1 MHIRI
6 SLLLASFIAACGGD
20 GVAGTTLIGDVQ
32 GSGATSPLDGRT
44 VTISGVVS
52 GDFQEKDADDSRN
65 LGGFYITG
73 DPDGDPSTSDGV
85 FVFDGNNPALDVNVG
100 DRVEVTGE
108 VNEYFGET
116 QIVASSVSIAGSGA
130 VSPVSLDLPVS
141 DTVTNEDGGLLPD
154 LERYEGMLVM
164 VADTLTVTNL
174 RHLERFGEASLSAGG
189 RLFQFT
195 NDNAPSTAG
204 YNAHRDAN
212 ARRTIVL
219 DDGRRDQNP
228 GWLRLLNAGA
238 APDYSIRLGDTIDG
252 LTGNLR
258 YSRGAGANG
267 EQRWRIVPTGDPV
280 FDDTNPRP
288 GAPSIGGSIRVG
300 AFNIL
305 NFFTTIDTGADNCG
319 PEHDDRCRGADSAT
333 EFDRQLEK
341 TVTALIMSGADVLGL
356 TELENNASDSLSEL
370 VDALNARAGAGS
382 YAWIDT
388 GIIHTDVIKPGIIYR
403 PSTVTPVGDHVLLDR
418 SVDSRFND
426 NRNRPALAQAFEAV
440 DSGARFSVVVNH
452 LKSKGSSCDADGDPN
467 LGDGQGNCNVA
478 RTTAATALAEWVA
491 TDPTG
496 SGDSDYLV
504 IGDMNAYAMEDP
516 IKALR
521 NGGLENL
528 LDDKNEPYSFNFD
541 EQSGAYDY
549 AFATSSLATQVS
561 GTIEWHI
568 NVDEPP
574 VLDYNLEYGRDAAL
588 FDGTS
593 PYRAS
598 DHDPVIVGLDLTR

>member
-6 SLLLASFIAACGGD
+6 SLLLASVIAACGGD

-32 GSGATSPLDGRT
+32 GSGATSRLDGRT
-44 VTISGVVS
+44 VTVSGVVT
-52 GDFQEKDADDSRN
+52 GDFQEKDVDDSRN

-73 DPDGDPSTSDGV
+73 DPDGDPGTSDGV
-85 FVFDGNNPALDVNVG
+85 FVFDGNNPAIDVSVG
-100 DRVEVTGE
+100 DRVRVTGE
-108 VNEYFGET
+108 VNEHFGET
-116 QIVASSVSIAGSGA
+116 QIEASSVSIEGSGT

-141 DTVTNEDGGLLPD
+141 ATVANEDGGLLPD

-174 RHLERFGEASLSAGG
+174 RHLERFGEVSLSAGG

-195 NDNAPSTAG
+195 NDNAPSAAG

-228 GWLRLLNAGA
+228 DPLRLLNAGA

-288 GAPSIGGSIRVG
+288 GAPNIGGSIRVG
-300 AFNIL
+300 AFNVL

-403 PSTVTPVGDHVLLDR
+403 PANVAPVGDHVLLDR
-418 SVDSRFND
+418 DVDSRFND

-504 IGDMNAYAMEDP
+504 IGDMNAYAMENP

-521 NGGLENL
+521 NGGLKNL
-528 LDDKNEPYSFNFD
+528 LADKPEPYSFNFD